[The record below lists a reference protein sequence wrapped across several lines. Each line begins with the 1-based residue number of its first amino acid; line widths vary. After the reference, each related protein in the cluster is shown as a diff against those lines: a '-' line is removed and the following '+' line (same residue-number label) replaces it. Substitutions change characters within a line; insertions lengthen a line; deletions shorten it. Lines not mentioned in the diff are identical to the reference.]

1 MIKHDNCIFMLYL
14 LFNFKE
20 KRFTYICP
28 AKPIQMFKKVFTLF
42 IISFYTVFCSA
53 QQVRPLKS
61 SEIYREL
68 KTLKNLPKVLYLAAH
83 PDDENTGLLSWL
95 VNDQNLETGYLS
107 LTRGDGGQNLL
118 GTEQGAALGLIRTH
132 ELLEARKLD
141 GAQQFFTRAIDFG
154 FSKNTTDTFKQWDE
168 NSIIADVVWVI
179 RKFRPDVII
188 CRFPPTAA
196 AGHGQHAASAVV
208 AEKAFQLAGD
218 KTAFPNQLKYL
229 KVWQPKRILWNTF
242 RFGSVNTT
250 SENQLKITVGQYD
263 AQLGMGYGELA
274 GISRSLH
281 KSQGAG
287 TQSVAGVKTEYFSYV
302 AGEPAKANLFDGISK
317 TWTQEGSPDIDQSLD
332 KIISDFN
339 FNHPENSLPA
349 LLALRKKVM
358 ALKDSDLKKD
368 KIKSL
373 DQIILSCA
381 GFMGEMIT
389 NQPEAVAGNQY
400 NFRLNVISRAENHV
414 VLENVKWL
422 NTSENINRK
431 LSKDSLIIIQHDIQI
446 PEDAALTEPYWLAK
460 PAVNAATFSVP
471 NDTLIGLPDTESPLN
486 VLLDLKIGSEK
497 FQVKLPLSFKKL
509 DPVRGDV
516 VEPLRIVPALE
527 VKFIQ
532 PLYLVKE
539 NEDLKV
545 SLQVKV
551 NSDRP
556 FRNGKVNLMYNGERL
571 GGGDLQSFNG
581 KYVTVDYTIAK
592 TKLASIRSNRLQL
605 DADFVVDGRPYN
617 KKQVLIQYPHLPSLQ
632 YFAPAS
638 VIVMKGDIQSNV
650 KKVGYI
656 EGAGDFIPEFLRM
669 AGIQVEVLKDE
680 DFYGKADESGSST
693 QNKLSQYDAIVM
705 GVRANNTEKNL
716 GRWMPFLWAYVKAG
730 GNLVMQYNT
739 NQDVTVDQL
748 GIYNFRIANK
758 RVTEENAAVT
768 FLNPNHK
775 LLNFPNKITSN
786 DFNGWVQERGAY
798 FPDQWD
804 AAYEP
809 LFEMHDTGEEPLQG
823 STLYA
828 RYGKGNFIY
837 TPLAFFRQLPAGNV
851 GAARLFLNFLSA
863 QKN

>member
-1 MIKHDNCIFMLYL
+1 
-14 LFNFKE
+14 
-20 KRFTYICP
+20 
-28 AKPIQMFKKVFTLF
+28 MFKKVFIVWSLGF
-42 IISFYTVFCSA
+42 FTVFCSA
-53 QQVRPLKS
+53 QQVRPSKS

-68 KTLKNLPKVLYLAAH
+68 KTLKHLPKVLYLAAH

-95 VNDQNLETGYLS
+95 INDQNVETGYLS

-118 GTEQGAALGLIRTH
+118 GTEQGATLGLIRTH

-154 FSKNTTDTFKQWDE
+154 FSKNTTDTFKQWDADV
-168 NSIIADVVWVI
+168 ITADVVWVI

-208 AEKAFQLAGD
+208 AEKAFKLAGD
-218 KTAFPNQLKYL
+218 KNAFPDQLKYV
-229 KVWQPKRILWNTF
+229 KVWQPKRVLWNTF
-242 RFGSVNTT
+242 RFGAVNTT
-250 SENQLKITVGQYD
+250 AENQLKVTVGQYD

-274 GISRSLH
+274 GLSRSLH

-287 TQSVAGVKTEYFSYV
+287 TQSVAGIRTEYFSHV
-302 AGEPAKANLFDGISK
+302 SGEPAKATLFDGVVN
-317 TWTQEGSPDIDQSLD
+317 TWTAKGNADIDQSLD
-332 KIISDFN
+332 KIISAFN
-339 FNHPENSLPA
+339 FNNPDLSLPA
-349 LLALRKKVM
+349 LLTLRKKIM
-358 ALKDSDLKKD
+358 SLPDSDLKKD

-381 GFMGEMIT
+381 GFMGEAVT
-389 NQPEAVAGNQY
+389 NQAEAVAGDNY
-400 NFRLNVISRAENHV
+400 NFKLNLISRAENPV
-414 VLENVKWL
+414 VLEHVKWL
-422 NTSENINRK
+422 NQSESFNRK
-431 LSKDSLIIIQHDIQI
+431 LSKDSLITIQHDIQI
-446 PEDAALTEPYWLAK
+446 PGDAALTEPYWLAK
-460 PAVNAATFSVP
+460 PAINSATFSVP
-471 NDTLIGLPDTESPLN
+471 NDTLIGLPETESPLN
-486 VLLDLKIGSEK
+486 VWLGLKIGSEK

-516 VEPLRIVPALE
+516 VEALRIVPAMEL
-527 VKFIQ
+527 KFTQ

-539 NEDLKV
+539 NEDLHV
-545 SLQVKV
+545 SLNVKV
-551 NSDRP
+551 NSNKP
-556 FRNGKVNLMYNGERL
+556 LNHGKLNLMYNGERL
-571 GGGDLQSFNG
+571 GGAEVNSFNG
-581 KYVTVDYTIAK
+581 KDSTIDYVIPK
-592 TKLASIRSNRLQL
+592 NKLASIHAARLQL
-605 DADFVVDGRPYN
+605 DANYVADGITYN

-638 VIVMKGDIQSNV
+638 VTVMKGDIQAKV
-650 KKVGYI
+650 KKVGYVQ
-656 EGAGDFIPEFLRM
+656 GAGDFIPEFLRI

-680 DFYGKADESGSST
+680 DFYGNTDTVGGNGS
-693 QNKLSQYDAIVM
+693 QNKLSQYDAIVL
-705 GVRANNTEKNL
+705 GVRANNTEKKL

-739 NQDVTVDQL
+739 NQDTTVDQL
-748 GIYNFRIANK
+748 GMYPFNIANK

-775 LLNFPNKITSN
+775 LLNYPNKITSD
-786 DFNGWVQERGAY
+786 DFKGWVQERGAY
-798 FPDQWD
+798 FPEKWD
-804 AAYEP
+804 VAYEP

-828 RYGKGNFIY
+828 KYGKGNFIY

>member
-1 MIKHDNCIFMLYL
+1 
-14 LFNFKE
+14 
-20 KRFTYICP
+20 
-28 AKPIQMFKKVFTLF
+28 MFKKVSTVF
-42 IISFYTVFCSA
+42 ILGFYTVFCSG
-53 QQVRPLKS
+53 QQVRPSKS

-68 KTLKNLPKVLYLAAH
+68 KTLKQLPKVLYLAAH

-95 VNDQNLETGYLS
+95 INDQNVETGYLS

-168 NSIIADVVWVI
+168 NSITADVVWVI
-179 RKFRPDVII
+179 RQFRPDVII

-208 AEKAFQLAGD
+208 AEKAFRLAGD
-218 KTAFPNQLKYL
+218 KTAFPDQLKYVN
-229 KVWQPKRILWNTF
+229 VWQPKRVLWNTF
-242 RFGSVNTT
+242 RFGGVNTT
-250 SENQLKITVGQYD
+250 AENQLKVTVGQYD

-274 GISRSLH
+274 GLSRSLH

-287 TQSVAGVKTEYFSYV
+287 TQSVAGIRTEYFTHV
-302 AGEPAKANLFDGISK
+302 AGEPAKATLFDGIIK
-317 TWTQEGSPDIDQSLD
+317 TWTSQGNADIDQSLD
-332 KIISDFN
+332 KIISAFN
-339 FNHPENSLPA
+339 FNNPELSLPA

-358 ALKDSDLKKD
+358 ALQDSALRKD

-373 DQIILSCA
+373 DRIILSCA
-381 GFMGEMIT
+381 GFMGEVVT
-389 NQPEAVAGNQY
+389 SQPEAVAGDHY
-400 NFRLNVISRAENHV
+400 HFRLNLIARAVNPV

-422 NTSENINRK
+422 SQSESFNRK
-431 LSKDSLIIIQHDIQI
+431 LSKDSLITIEHDIQI
-446 PEDAALTEPYWLAK
+446 PADAALTEPYWLSK
-460 PAVNAATFSVP
+460 PATNAATFSVP
-471 NDTLIGLPDTESPLN
+471 DDTLIGLPEAESPLN

-516 VEPLRIVPALE
+516 VEALRIVPALE
-527 VKFIQ
+527 LKFAQ

-539 NEDLKV
+539 NEDLHL
-545 SLQVKV
+545 SLNVKV
-551 NSDRP
+551 NS
-556 FRNGKVNLMYNGERL
+556 NKQYTKGVLNLMYNGERL
-571 GGGDLQSFNG
+571 GGTDVSSLNG
-581 KYVTVDYTIAK
+581 KDTTIDYIIPK
-592 TKLASIRSNRLQL
+592 DKLATIHSSRLPL
-605 DADFVVDGRPYN
+605 DASFVADGVTYN

-632 YFAPAS
+632 YFAPAT
-638 VIVMKGDIQSNV
+638 VTVMKGDIQAKV

-656 EGAGDFIPEFLRM
+656 EGAGDFIPDFLRI
-669 AGIQVEVLKDE
+669 AGIQVDVLKDG
-680 DFYGKADESGSST
+680 DFYGNPNEPAENNS
-693 QNKLSQYDAIVM
+693 QNKLSQYDAIVL
-705 GVRANNTEKNL
+705 GVRANNTEKKL
-716 GRWMPFLWAYVKAG
+716 GRWMPFLWSYVKGG

-739 NQDVTVDQL
+739 NQDTTVDQL
-748 GIYNFRIANK
+748 GMYSFSIANK
-758 RVTEENAAVT
+758 RVTEENAAVR

-775 LLNFPNKITSN
+775 LLNFPNKITSD
-786 DFNGWVQERGAY
+786 DFKGWVQECGAY
-798 FPDQWD
+798 FPSQWD

-809 LFEMHDTGEEPLQG
+809 LFEMHDTDEEPLQG

-851 GAARLFLNFLSA
+851 GAARLFFNFLSA

>member
-1 MIKHDNCIFMLYL
+1 
-14 LFNFKE
+14 
-20 KRFTYICP
+20 
-28 AKPIQMFKKVFTLF
+28 MFKKVITACIL
-42 IISFYTVFCSA
+42 SFYTAFSA
-53 QQVRPLKS
+53 QQVRPSKS

-68 KTLKNLPKVLYLAAH
+68 KTLKNIPKVLYLAAH

-95 VNDQNLETGYLS
+95 INDQNVETGYLS

-208 AEKAFQLAGD
+208 AEKAFKLAGD
-218 KTAFPNQLKYL
+218 KTAFPNQLKYVN
-229 KVWQPKRILWNTF
+229 VWQPKRLLWNTF

-250 SENQLKITVGQYD
+250 AENQLKITVGQYD
-263 AQLGMGYGELA
+263 AKLGMGYGELA
-274 GISRSLH
+274 GLSRSLH

-287 TQSVAGVKTEYFSYV
+287 TQSVAGIKTEYFSHV
-302 AGEPAKANLFDGISK
+302 AGEAAKSTLFDGVLK
-317 TWTQEGSPDIDQSLD
+317 TWTSEGNADIDQSLD

-339 FNHPENSLPA
+339 FNEPDRSLPA
-349 LLALRKKVM
+349 LLVLRKKVL

-373 DQIILSCA
+373 DNIILSCV
-381 GFMGEMIT
+381 GFMGEVVT
-389 NQPEAVAGNQY
+389 NQAEAVAGDHY
-400 NFRLNVISRAENHV
+400 NFRLNLISRTSNPV

-422 NTSENINRK
+422 SQSENFNRK
-431 LSKDSLIIIQHDIQI
+431 LSKDSLITIQHEIQI
-446 PEDAALTEPYWLAK
+446 PADAALTEPYWLAK
-460 PAVNAATFSVP
+460 PAKDAATFSVP
-471 NDTLIGLPDTESPLN
+471 NDTLIGLPEAESPLN
-486 VLLDLKIGSEK
+486 VLLGLKIGSEN

-516 VEPLRIVPALE
+516 VEVLRIVPALE
-527 VKFIQ
+527 LKLTQ

-539 NEDLKV
+539 NEDLNL
-545 SLQVKV
+545 SLNFKV
-551 NSDRP
+551 NSSKQ
-556 FRNGKVNLMYNGERL
+556 FNNGKVNLMFNGERL
-571 GGGDLQSFNG
+571 GGGDLKSING
-581 KYVTVDYTIAK
+581 KDFTVDYAIPKA
-592 TKLASIRSNRLQL
+592 KLASIKSNQLQL
-605 DADFVVDGRPYN
+605 DANFIADGITYN

-632 YFAPAS
+632 YFTPAT
-638 VIVMKGDIQSNV
+638 VAVMKGDIQAKV
-650 KKVGYI
+650 KKVGYVQ
-656 EGAGDFIPEFLRM
+656 GAGDFIPEFLRI
-669 AGIQVEVLKDE
+669 AGIQVDVLKDE
-680 DFYGKADESGSST
+680 DFYGNLDESNGNGN
-693 QNKLSQYDAIVM
+693 QNKLSQYDAIVL
-705 GVRANNTEKNL
+705 GVRANNTEKKL
-716 GRWMPFLWAYVKAG
+716 GRWMPFLWSYVKTG

-739 NQDVTVDQL
+739 NQDTTVNQL
-748 GIYNFRIANK
+748 GMYNFNIANK
-758 RVTEENAAVT
+758 RVTEENAEVK
-768 FLNPNHK
+768 FLNPKHQ
-775 LLNFPNKITSN
+775 LLNFPNKITAN

-798 FPDQWD
+798 FPDKWD
-804 AAYEP
+804 AVYEP

-828 RYGKGNFIY
+828 KYGKGNFIY

>member
-1 MIKHDNCIFMLYL
+1 
-14 LFNFKE
+14 
-20 KRFTYICP
+20 
-28 AKPIQMFKKVFTLF
+28 MFKKVFIVWSLGF
-42 IISFYTVFCSA
+42 FTVFCSA
-53 QQVRPLKS
+53 QQVRPSKS

-68 KTLKNLPKVLYLAAH
+68 KTLKHLTKVLYLAAH

-95 VNDQNLETGYLS
+95 INDQNVETGYLS

-154 FSKNTTDTFKQWDE
+154 FSKNTTDTFKQWDADV
-168 NSIIADVVWVI
+168 ITADVVWVI

-208 AEKAFQLAGD
+208 AEKAFKLAGD
-218 KTAFPNQLKYL
+218 KNAFPDQLKYV
-229 KVWQPKRILWNTF
+229 KVWQPKRVLWNTF
-242 RFGSVNTT
+242 RFGAVNMTA
-250 SENQLKITVGQYD
+250 ENQLKVTVGQYD

-274 GISRSLH
+274 GLSRSLH

-287 TQSVAGVKTEYFSYV
+287 TQSVAGIRTEYFSHV
-302 AGEPAKANLFDGISK
+302 NGEPAKATLFDGVVK
-317 TWTQEGSPDIDQSLD
+317 TWTAKVNADIDQSLD
-332 KIISDFN
+332 KIISAFN
-339 FNHPENSLPA
+339 FNNPDLSLPA
-349 LLALRKKVM
+349 LITLRKKIIS
-358 ALKDSDLKKD
+358 LPDSDLKKD

-381 GFMGEMIT
+381 GFMGEAVT
-389 NQPEAVAGNQY
+389 NQAEAVAGDNY
-400 NFRLNVISRAENHV
+400 NFKLNLISRAENPV
-414 VLENVKWL
+414 VLEHVKWL
-422 NTSENINRK
+422 NQSESFNRK
-431 LSKDSLIIIQHDIQI
+431 LSKDSLITIQHDIQI

-460 PAVNAATFSVP
+460 PAVNSATFSVP
-471 NDTLIGLPDTESPLN
+471 SDTLIGLPETESPLN
-486 VLLDLKIGSEK
+486 VWLGIKIGSEK

-516 VEPLRIVPALE
+516 VEALRIVPAMEL
-527 VKFIQ
+527 KFTQ
-532 PLYLVKE
+532 PLYLIKE
-539 NEDLKV
+539 NEDLHV
-545 SLQVKV
+545 SLNVKV
-551 NSDRP
+551 NSNKP
-556 FRNGKVNLMYNGERL
+556 LNHGKLNLMYNGERL
-571 GGGDLQSFNG
+571 GGVDVNSFNG
-581 KYVTVDYTIAK
+581 KDSTIDYIIPK
-592 TKLASIRSNRLQL
+592 NKLASIHAARLQL
-605 DADFVVDGRPYN
+605 DANYVADGVTYN

-638 VIVMKGDIQSNV
+638 VIVMKGDIQAKV
-650 KKVGYI
+650 KKVGYVQ
-656 EGAGDFIPEFLRM
+656 GAGDFIPEFLRI
-669 AGIQVEVLKDE
+669 AGIQVDVLKDE
-680 DFYGKADESGSST
+680 DFYGNTDTVGGNGS
-693 QNKLSQYDAIVM
+693 QNKLSQYDAIVL
-705 GVRANNTEKNL
+705 GVRANNTEKKL

-739 NQDVTVDQL
+739 NQDTTVDQL
-748 GIYNFRIANK
+748 GMYPFNIANK
-758 RVTEENAAVT
+758 RVTEENAEVT

-775 LLNFPNKITSN
+775 LLNYPNKITSD
-786 DFNGWVQERGAY
+786 DFKGWVQERGAY
-798 FPDQWD
+798 FPEKWD
-804 AAYEP
+804 VAYEP

-828 RYGKGNFIY
+828 KYGKGNFIY

>member
-1 MIKHDNCIFMLYL
+1 MHGFSFTL
-14 LFNFKE
+14 KE

-28 AKPIQMFKKVFTLF
+28 AKQIEMFRKFFIVFILG
-42 IISFYTVFCSA
+42 FYTVFCSA
-53 QQVRPLKS
+53 QQVRPSKS
-61 SEIYREL
+61 SEIYRDI
-68 KTLKNLPKVLYLAAH
+68 KTLKHLPKVLYLAAH

-95 VNDQNLETGYLS
+95 INDQNVETAYLS

-154 FSKNTTDTFKQWDE
+154 FSKNTTDTFKQWNAD
-168 NSIIADVVWVI
+168 NITADVVWVI

-208 AEKAFQLAGD
+208 AEKAFKLAGD
-218 KTAFPNQLKYL
+218 KTAFPDQLKYVN
-229 KVWQPKRILWNTF
+229 VWQPKRVLWNTF
-242 RFGSVNTT
+242 RFGAVNTT
-250 SENQLKITVGQYD
+250 AENQLKVTVGQYD

-274 GISRSLH
+274 GLSRSLH

-287 TQSVAGVKTEYFSYV
+287 TQSVAGIKTEYFAHV
-302 AGEPAKANLFDGISK
+302 TGEPAKATLFDGVVQS
-317 TWTQEGSPDIDQSLD
+317 WTAKGNADIDQSLD
-332 KIISDFN
+332 KIISGFN
-339 FNHPENSLPA
+339 FNEPDRSLPA

-358 ALKDSDLKKD
+358 ALKDSDLKED

-373 DQIILSCA
+373 DHIILSCA
-381 GFMGEMIT
+381 GLMGEAVT
-389 NQPEAVAGNQY
+389 NQAEAVAGDRY
-400 NFRLNVISRAENHV
+400 NFRLNLISRAVNPV

-422 NTSENINRK
+422 GKSESFNRK
-431 LSKDSLIIIQHDIQI
+431 LSKDSLITIQHEMQI
-446 PEDAALTEPYWLAK
+446 PSDATLTEPYWLAK
-460 PAVNAATFSVP
+460 APTNAATFSVP
-471 NDTLIGLPDTESPLN
+471 DDTLIGLPEAESPLN

-516 VEPLRIVPALE
+516 VEALRIVPALE
-527 VKFIQ
+527 LKFAQ
-532 PLYLVKE
+532 PLYLAKE
-539 NEDLKV
+539 NEDLQV
-545 SLQVKV
+545 SLNFKV
-551 NSDRP
+551 NSNKQ
-556 FRNGKVNLMYNGERL
+556 FGKGIVNLMYNGERL
-571 GGGDLQSFNG
+571 GGADLNSMNG
-581 KYVTVDYTIAK
+581 KDFTIDYVIPK
-592 TKLASIRSNRLQL
+592 TKLAAISSSRLQL
-605 DADFVVDGRPYN
+605 EANYIADGVLYN
-617 KKQVLIQYPHLPSLQ
+617 KKQILIQYPHLPTLQ

-638 VIVMKGDIQSNV
+638 VTVMKGDIQTKV

-656 EGAGDFIPEFLRM
+656 EGAGDFIPEFLRI
-669 AGIQVEVLKDE
+669 AGIQVDVLKDE
-680 DFYGKADESGSST
+680 DFYGSIDQSGVNGN
-693 QNKLSQYDAIVM
+693 QNKLSQYDAIVL
-705 GVRANNTEKNL
+705 GVRANNTEKKL
-716 GRWMPFLWAYVKAG
+716 GRWMPFLWSYVKSG

-739 NQDVTVDQL
+739 NQDTTVDQL
-748 GIYNFRIANK
+748 GIYSFTIANK
-758 RVTEENAAVT
+758 RVTEENAEVT
-768 FLNPNHK
+768 FLKPDHK
-775 LLNFPNKITSN
+775 LLNYPNKITAN
-786 DFNGWVQERGAY
+786 DFKGWVQERGAY

-809 LFEMHDTGEEPLQG
+809 LFEMHDTGEEPLMG

-828 RYGKGNFIY
+828 KYGKGNFIY

>member
-1 MIKHDNCIFMLYL
+1 
-14 LFNFKE
+14 
-20 KRFTYICP
+20 
-28 AKPIQMFKKVFTLF
+28 MFKKVITACIL
-42 IISFYTVFCSA
+42 SFYTFFSA
-53 QQVRPLKS
+53 QQVRPSKS

-68 KTLKNLPKVLYLAAH
+68 KTLKHLPKVLYLAAH

-95 VNDQNLETGYLS
+95 INDQNVETAYLS

-179 RKFRPDVII
+179 RKFRPDIII

-208 AEKAFQLAGD
+208 AEKAFKLAGD
-218 KTAFPNQLKYL
+218 KTAFPNQLKYVN
-229 KVWQPKRILWNTF
+229 VWQPKRVLWNTF
-242 RFGSVNTT
+242 RFGAVNTT
-250 SENQLKITVGQYD
+250 SENQLKVTVGQYD
-263 AQLGMGYGELA
+263 AKLGMGYGELA
-274 GISRSLH
+274 GLSRSLH

-287 TQSVAGVKTEYFSYV
+287 TQSVAGIKTEYFSHV
-302 AGEPAKANLFDGISK
+302 AGDPSKSTLFDGVTK
-317 TWTQEGSPDIDQSLD
+317 TWTSQGNADIDQSLD

-339 FNHPENSLPA
+339 FNEPDRSLPA
-349 LLALRKKVM
+349 LLVLRKKVL

-373 DQIILSCA
+373 DNIILGCV
-381 GFMGEMIT
+381 GFMGEVVT
-389 NQPEAVAGNQY
+389 NQAEAVAGDNY
-400 NFRLNVISRAENHV
+400 NFKLNLISRATNPV

-422 NTSENINRK
+422 SQSENFNRK
-431 LSKDSLIIIQHDIQI
+431 LSKDSLITIQHDIQI
-446 PEDAALTEPYWLAK
+446 PADAALTEPYWLAK
-460 PAVNAATFSVP
+460 PAKDAATFSVP
-471 NDTLIGLPDTESPLN
+471 NDTLVGLPEAESPLN

-516 VEPLRIVPALE
+516 VEALRIVPALE
-527 VKFIQ
+527 LKFTQ

-539 NEDLKV
+539 NEDLNL
-545 SLQVKV
+545 SLNFKV
-551 NSDRP
+551 NSSKQ
-556 FRNGKVNLMYNGERL
+556 FKNGKVNLMFNGERL
-571 GGGDLQSFNG
+571 GGGDLKSING
-581 KYVTVDYTIAK
+581 KDFTVDYVIPKA
-592 TKLASIRSNRLQL
+592 KLASIKSNQLQL
-605 DADFVVDGRPYN
+605 DANFIADGITYN

-632 YFAPAS
+632 YFTPAT
-638 VIVMKGDIQSNV
+638 VAVMKGDIQAKV
-650 KKVGYI
+650 KKVGYVQ
-656 EGAGDFIPEFLRM
+656 GAGDFIPEFLRI
-669 AGIQVEVLKDE
+669 AGIQVDVLKDE
-680 DFYGKADESGSST
+680 DFYGNLDESNGNGN
-693 QNKLSQYDAIVM
+693 QNKLSQYDAIVL
-705 GVRANNTEKNL
+705 GVRANNTEKKL
-716 GRWMPFLWAYVKAG
+716 GRWMPFLWSYVKTG

-739 NQDVTVDQL
+739 NQDTTVHQL
-748 GIYNFRIANK
+748 GIYDFSIANK
-758 RVTEENAAVT
+758 RVTEENAEVK

-775 LLNFPNKITSN
+775 LLNFPNKITAN

-798 FPDQWD
+798 FPDKWD

-828 RYGKGNFIY
+828 KYGKGNFIY